1 MDRRY
6 SAIDDMYGVGLG
18 NEPPR
23 RRGRG
28 FLYVVLLLAGLF
40 VFESLQ
46 PVMRLR
52 SDPPA
57 GFVGA
62 RVDSNEAEYREQQ
75 RTARAC
81 WDYAIHSLQQS
92 YPYGQPLP
100 KNPPQASGNS
110 VGNTSAI
117 SVLCW
122 PRLRRAW
129 TQSESW
135 VEKYEWSTDWVTNP
149 HSTFQRTVRSVT
161 NYLRASL

>member
-18 NEPPR
+18 NAPPK
-23 RRGRG
+23 RRGRWL
-28 FLYVVLLLAGLF
+28 LYVLLLGGLF
-40 VFESLQ
+40 VFESLH

-62 RVDSNEAEYREQQ
+62 RLNSNEAQYRDQQ
-75 RTARAC
+75 RMARAC
-81 WDYAIHSLQQS
+81 WDYAIHSLQHS
-92 YPYGQPLP
+92 YPYGQTLP
-100 KNPPQASGNS
+100 IIPPGTSGSS
-110 VGNTSAI
+110 VGNVSTI

-122 PRLRRAW
+122 PKLRQAW

-149 HSTFQRTVRSVT
+149 HGTFQRAVRSVT
-161 NYLRASL
+161 SYLRASL